1 MTKQYRKPQNKGMRN
16 IKSAA
21 SRTLKATS
29 DVAVQGIDKTASWM
43 ATDHLGTSDSSSMM
57 ELGQSINFTMAR
69 IRLMNRRSNRSY
81 SQLNNEINTDSQT
94 SIYAIAWGWFIDH
107 LLFVFDLLWGFV
119 EPILT
124 LIFIT
129 IVKIAL
135 IILANVIFFYG
146 LYLLLTAR
154 ST

>member
-21 SRTLKATS
+21 NRTLKATS
-29 DVAVQGIDKTASWM
+29 DVVVQGIEKTVSWM
-43 ATDHLGTSDSSSMM
+43 ATDHLGTSDSSNMM

-69 IRLMNRRSNRSY
+69 IRLMNRRA
-81 SQLNNEINTDSQT
+81 NTRYNQISESQT
-94 SIYAIAWGWFIDH
+94 SVYAIVCGWIVDH
-107 LLFVFDLLWGFV
+107 LLFVFDLLWGFI

-124 LIFIT
+124 LIFLT

-135 IILANVIFFYG
+135 IILANAIFFYG
-146 LYLLLTAR
+146 LYLLFTAR

>member
-1 MTKQYRKPQNKGMRN
+1 MTKQYRKPQSKGIRN

-21 SRTLKATS
+21 NRTLKTTS
-29 DVAVQGIDKTASWM
+29 DVAAQGIEKTTSWM
-43 ATDHLGTSDSSSMM
+43 TTDHIGASDSSNMM

-69 IRLMNRRSNRSY
+69 IRLVNRRA
-81 SQLNNEINTDSQT
+81 NTRYKQISEPQT
-94 SIYAIAWGWFIDH
+94 SVFSIVWGWFIDH
-107 LLFVFDLLWGFV
+107 LLFVFDLLWGFI

-124 LIFIT
+124 LIFLT
-129 IVKIAL
+129 IVKIVL

-146 LYLLLTAR
+146 LYLLFTAR

>member
-1 MTKQYRKPQNKGMRN
+1 MTKQYRKPQSKGMRN

-21 SRTLKATS
+21 NRTLKTTS
-29 DVAVQGIDKTASWM
+29 DTAAQGIEKTASWM
-43 ATDHLGTSDSSSMM
+43 ATDHIGASDSSNLM
-57 ELGQSINFTMAR
+57 ELGQSINFTMAK
-69 IRLMNRRSNRSY
+69 IRLMNRRA
-81 SQLNNEINTDSQT
+81 NTRYNQISESQT
-94 SIYAIAWGWFIDH
+94 SIFAIVWGWFFDH
-107 LLFVFDLLWGFV
+107 LIFVFDLLWGGI

-129 IVKIAL
+129 IVKIVL

-146 LYLLLTAR
+146 LYLLFTSK

>member
-1 MTKQYRKPQNKGMRN
+1 MTKQYRKPQSKGIRN

-21 SRTLKATS
+21 NRTLKTTS
-29 DVAVQGIDKTASWM
+29 DVAVQGIEKTAGWM

-57 ELGQSINFTMAR
+57 ELGQSINFTMAK
-69 IRLMNRRSNRSY
+69 IRLVNRRANRSY
-81 SQLNNEINTDSQT
+81 NQISESQT
-94 SIYAIAWGWFIDH
+94 TIFAIVLGWFIDH
-107 LLFVFDLLWGFV
+107 LLFVFDLLWGFI

-124 LIFIT
+124 FIFIT
-129 IVKIAL
+129 IVKIVL

-146 LYLLLTAR
+146 LYLLFTAR